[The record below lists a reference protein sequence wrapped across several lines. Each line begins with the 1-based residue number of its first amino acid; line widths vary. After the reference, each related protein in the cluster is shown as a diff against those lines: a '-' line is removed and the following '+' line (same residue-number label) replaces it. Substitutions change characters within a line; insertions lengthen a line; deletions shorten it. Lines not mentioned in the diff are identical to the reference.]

1 MGIEWRKDNILAQ
14 GFFVGMIILFGLSL
28 VGSVFTLLA
37 INVLFDA
44 SIPITFATVFSVA
57 WLKMVI
63 HAFFRSAKGVY
74 QS

>member
-1 MGIEWRKDNILAQ
+1 MQIKWRDDNIPIQ
-14 GFFVGMIILFGLSL
+14 GFVVGMIILFCLSL

-44 SIPITFATVFSVA
+44 NIPITFATVFSVA

-63 HAFFRSAKGVY
+63 HAFFRSAKGVFH
-74 QS
+74 S